1 MGWGPFPVGGAA
13 GREVKVVF
21 LAIAVAFSLMA
32 VFFLGGLYVAGA
44 LGSLALLLMEIF
56 SENRLSNIMANR
68 AWDTF
73 TRFLLVAIPL
83 FILMGELVLRSGIA
97 DRMYR
102 ALDRWVAPIP
112 GGLLHTNIVSCAI
125 FAACSGS
132 SISTAATISRVA
144 LPTFHTRGYN
154 QRLVVGSLAAGGTLG
169 ILIPPSVLLVIY
181 GLSTGTSIGRL
192 FLAGFLPGALMALT
206 FMALIA
212 FAAVV
217 WPGIAP
223 REVGAS
229 FLGWRGWAERIGGS
243 IAIGPV
249 VILILAVLGSIYGGI
264 ATPGE
269 AAAIGVYGAF
279 ILAFLYNSKPLWV
292 PVIGAALRKTGLA
305 GAYSLL
311 RILLVTFIGLVVLHL
326 TAQTFY
332 LVFFPDRA
340 LFVEQELAEAIFM
353 IEVLFLPPMGWVSIL
368 TEVSPDEILESRM
381 PSMDY
386 FKAVMRSNMAML
398 QEVFMS
404 TMRTTCMI
412 MLILM
417 AAFTLQFAFAYLRIS
432 HALADLVVGLDLA
445 QWQLVGI
452 LVLFYLLLG
461 TFMESYSML
470 ATTLPILLETLFQS
484 GIDLLWFGII
494 MIILLE
500 AAQISPPQG
509 LSLYVLHGARRETA
523 EARGVTESET
533 INDVYIGVMPF
544 MACVA
549 VVIGILMVFPEIA
562 TWLPDQAKGAR

>member
-1 MGWGPFPVGGAA
+1 MVI
-13 GREVKVVF
+13 
-21 LAIAVAFSLMA
+21 AIAFILMA
-32 VFFLGGLYVAGA
+32 VFFLAGLYVAGA
-44 LGSLALLLMEIF
+44 LGTLALLLMEMF
-56 SENRLSNIMANR
+56 SDAPLSNIMANR
-68 AWDTF
+68 VWETY

-154 QRLVVGSLAAGGTLG
+154 DRLVVGSLAAGGTLG
-169 ILIPPSVLLVIY
+169 ILIPPSVLLLIY

-192 FLAGFLPGALMALT
+192 FLAGFIPGAIMALV
-206 FMALIA
+206 FMAFIA
-212 FAAVV
+212 FAAIV
-217 WPGIAP
+217 WPSVAP
-223 REVGAS
+223 RSEGET
-229 FLGWRGWAERIGGS
+229 FLSWQGWIDRIAGS
-243 IAIGPV
+243 IAVGPV
-249 VILILAVLGSIYGGI
+249 IILILAVLGSIYGGI
-264 ATPGE
+264 ATPSE

-279 ILAFLYNSKPLWV
+279 VLAFLYNSKALWL
-292 PVIGAALRKTGLA
+292 PVFASFLRITGLINF
-305 GAYSLL
+305 YEIV
-311 RILLVTFIGLVVLHL
+311 RILIGIVVGAVVLHL
-326 TAQTFY
+326 TAQTMF
-332 LVFFPDRA
+332 LVFFPNQS
-340 LFVEQELAEAIFM
+340 LF
-353 IEVLFLPPMGWVSIL
+353 
-368 TEVSPDEILESRM
+368 VSPDIAEAVFLLEVLILPLAGWVFILSEVSREELLDTRM
-381 PSMDY
+381 PSS
-386 FKAVMRSNMAML
+386 AQLNVIMRANVAMIK
-398 QEVFMS
+398 EVFQS

-412 MLILM
+412 MFILM

-432 HALADLVVGLDLA
+432 HALADLVVSLDLS
-445 QWQLVGI
+445 QMELVGI
-452 LVLFYLLLG
+452 LIVFYLLLG

-470 ATTLPILLETLFQS
+470 ATTLPILIETLSRS

-523 EARGVTESET
+523 DVRGVTEGET
-533 INDVYIGVMPF
+533 INDVYIGVLPF
-544 MACVA
+544 MVCMA
-549 VVIGILMVFPEIA
+549 VVIGILMVFPELV

>member
-1 MGWGPFPVGGAA
+1 M
-13 GREVKVVF
+13 VV
-21 LAIAVAFSLMA
+21 AIAFILMT
-32 VFFLGGLYVAGA
+32 VFFLAGLYVAGA
-44 LGSLALLLMEIF
+44 LGTLALLLMELF
-56 SENRLSNIMANR
+56 SDSNLSNIMANR
-68 AWDTF
+68 AWDTY

-97 DRMYR
+97 ERMYR

-154 QRLVVGSLAAGGTLG
+154 DRLVVGSLAAGGTLG

-192 FLAGFLPGALMALT
+192 FLAGFIPGALMALT
-206 FMALIA
+206 FMVLIGICA
-212 FAAVV
+212 II

-223 REVGAS
+223 KVPGETFRTWQ
-229 FLGWRGWAERIGGS
+229 GWVYRITGS
-243 IAIGPV
+243 IAVAPV

-292 PVIGAALRKTGLA
+292 PLVGAALRNTGLL
-305 GAYSLL
+305 GFYSPL
-311 RILLVTFIGLVVLHL
+311 RAILVAFIGLVVLHL
-326 TAQTFY
+326 AIQTFY
-332 LVFFPDRA
+332 LVFFPNRS

-368 TEVSPDEILESRM
+368 TEVSRDEMEEAQM
-381 PSMDY
+381 PSTSYVGAM
-386 FKAVMRSNMAML
+386 MRSNLAML
-398 QEVFMS
+398 QEVFLS

-412 MLILM
+412 MFILM

-432 HALADLVVGLDLA
+432 HALADLVVSLDLE

-452 LVLFYLLLG
+452 LVIFYLLLG

-470 ATTLPILLETLFQS
+470 ATTLPILLETLLQS
-484 GIDLLWFGII
+484 EIDLLWFGII

-509 LSLYVLHGARRETA
+509 LSLYVLHGARHETA
-523 EARGVTESET
+523 EARGVTETET

-544 MACVA
+544 MGCMAL
-549 VVIGILMVFPEIA
+549 VIGIIMLFPEIV
-562 TWLPDQAKGAR
+562 TWLPDQAKGTR

>member
-1 MGWGPFPVGGAA
+1 MV
-13 GREVKVVF
+13 
-21 LAIAVAFSLMA
+21 IAVAFILMA
-32 VFFLGGLYVAGA
+32 VFFLSGLYVAGA

-56 SENRLSNIMANR
+56 SENPLSNIMANR

-154 QRLVVGSLAAGGTLG
+154 ERLVVGSLAAGGTLG

-192 FLAGFLPGALMALT
+192 FLAGFIPGALMALT
-206 FMALIA
+206 FMTLIGIV
-212 FAAVV
+212 AVI

-223 REVGAS
+223 KVPGET
-229 FLGWRGWAERIGGS
+229 FLSRQGWIDRIIGS
-243 IAIGPV
+243 IAVGPV
-249 VILILAVLGSIYGGI
+249 VILVLAVLGSIYGGI

-292 PVIGAALRKTGLA
+292 PMIGAGLRSTGLI
-305 GAYSLL
+305 GAYAPL
-311 RILLVTFIGLVVLHL
+311 RVVLMTFIGLVVLHL
-326 TAQTFY
+326 TIQTLY
-332 LVFFPDRA
+332 LVFFPNRS
-340 LFVEQELAEAIFM
+340 LFVEPELAEAVFL
-353 IEVLFLPPMGWVSIL
+353 IEVLCLPPLGWVPIL
-368 TEVSPDEILESRM
+368 TEVSRDELQESRM
-381 PSMDY
+381 PGMEH
-386 FKAVMRSNMAML
+386 FKAMMRSNMAML
-398 QEVFMS
+398 QEVFLS

-432 HALADLVVGLDLA
+432 HALADLVVGLNLA
-445 QWQLVGI
+445 DWQLVGI
-452 LVLFYLLLG
+452 LVIFYLLLG

-523 EARGVTESET
+523 DARGVTEVET
-533 INDVYIGVMPF
+533 INDVYIGVLPF
-544 MACVA
+544 MGCMA
-549 VVIGILMVFPEIA
+549 VVIGILMLFPEIV
-562 TWLPDQAKGAR
+562 TWLPDQAKGTR

>member
-1 MGWGPFPVGGAA
+1 M
-13 GREVKVVF
+13 VV
-21 LAIAVAFSLMA
+21 AVAFILMT
-32 VFFLGGLYVAGA
+32 VFFLAGLYVAGA
-44 LGSLALLLMEIF
+44 LGTLAILLMEVF
-56 SENRLSNIMANR
+56 SENRLTNIMANR
-68 AWDTF
+68 AWDTY

-154 QRLVVGSLAAGGTLG
+154 DRLVVGSLAAGGTLG

-192 FLAGFLPGALMALT
+192 FLAGFIPGALMALT
-206 FMALIA
+206 FMILIGIC
-212 FAAVV
+212 AVI

-223 REVGAS
+223 KIPGETFRS
-229 FLGWRGWAERIGGS
+229 WRGWVERITGS
-243 IAIGPV
+243 IAVGPV

-279 ILAFLYNSKPLWV
+279 VLAFLYNSKQLWV
-292 PVIGAALRKTGLA
+292 PIIGAALRNSGLI
-305 GAYSLL
+305 GFYHPL
-311 RILLVTFIGLVVLHL
+311 RFILVTLIGLVVLHL
-326 TAQTFY
+326 TIQTFY
-332 LVFFPDRA
+332 LVFVPDHS
-340 LFVEQELAEAIFM
+340 LFVEEELAEAIFM

-368 TEVSPDEILESRM
+368 TEVSREEM
-381 PSMDY
+381 EEAEFPSISY
-386 FKAVMRSNMAML
+386 IGAVMRSNAAML
-398 QEVFMS
+398 QEVFLS

-432 HALADLVVGLDLA
+432 HDLA
-445 QWQLVGI
+445 ALVTSLELEQWQLVGI

-509 LSLYVLHGARRETA
+509 LSLYVLHGARHETA
-523 EARGVTESET
+523 EARGVTVTET
-533 INDVYIGVMPF
+533 INDVYIGVLPF
-544 MACVA
+544 MACMA
-549 VVIGILMVFPEIA
+549 LVIGILMLFPEIV

>member
-1 MGWGPFPVGGAA
+1 M
-13 GREVKVVF
+13 VV
-21 LAIAVAFSLMA
+21 AVAFILMT
-32 VFFLGGLYVAGA
+32 VFFLAGLYVAGA
-44 LGSLALLLMEIF
+44 LGSLALLLMETF
-56 SENRLSNIMANR
+56 SPNPLSNIMANR
-68 AWDTF
+68 AWDTY

-154 QRLVVGSLAAGGTLG
+154 ERLVVGSLAAGGTLG

-192 FLAGFLPGALMALT
+192 FLAGFIPGALMALT
-206 FMALIA
+206 FMILIGA
-212 FAAVV
+212 AAVI
-217 WPGIAP
+217 WPSIAP
-223 REVGAS
+223 KVPGETFRTWQSWV
-229 FLGWRGWAERIGGS
+229 ERITGS
-243 IAIGPV
+243 IAVGPV

-269 AAAIGVYGAF
+269 AAAVGVYGAF
-279 ILAFLYNSKPLWV
+279 VLAVVYNSKQLWV
-292 PVIGAALRKTGLA
+292 PVIGATLRTTHLFA
-305 GAYSLL
+305 AYGPLRAFLL
-311 RILLVTFIGLVVLHL
+311 TFMGVVVIHL
-326 TAQTFY
+326 SIQTMY
-332 LVFFPDRA
+332 LVFLPDHS
-340 LFVEQELAEAIFM
+340 LFVEKELAEAIFM
-353 IEVLFLPPMGWVSIL
+353 LEVLFLPPMGWVSIL
-368 TEVSPDEILESRM
+368 TEVSREELEESRL
-381 PSMDY
+381 PSMAHLS
-386 FKAVMRSNMAML
+386 AVMRSNMAML

-404 TMRTTCMI
+404 TIRTTCMI
-412 MLILM
+412 MFILL

-432 HALADLVVGLDLA
+432 HALADVVVGLELA
-445 QWQLVGI
+445 DWQLVGI
-452 LVLFYLLLG
+452 LVVFYLLLG

-470 ATTLPILLETLFQS
+470 ATTLPILLETLFRS

-509 LSLYVLHGARRETA
+509 LSLYVLHGARHETA
-523 EARGVTESET
+523 AVRGVTEVET
-533 INDVYIGVMPF
+533 INDVYIGVLPF
-544 MACVA
+544 MACMA
-549 VVIGILMVFPEIA
+549 VVIGILMIFPEIV

>member
-1 MGWGPFPVGGAA
+1 M
-13 GREVKVVF
+13 VV
-21 LAIAVAFSLMA
+21 AIAFILMT
-32 VFFLGGLYVAGA
+32 VFFLAGLYVAGA
-44 LGSLALLLMEIF
+44 LGSLALILMEVF
-56 SENRLSNIMANR
+56 SENPLSNIMANR
-68 AWDTF
+68 AWDTY

-154 QRLVVGSLAAGGTLG
+154 DRLVVGSLAAGGTLG

-192 FLAGFLPGALMALT
+192 FLAGFIPGALMALT
-206 FMALIA
+206 FMILIGIC
-212 FAAVV
+212 VV
-217 WPGIAP
+217 IWPGIAP
-223 REVGAS
+223 KIPGET
-229 FLGWRGWAERIGGS
+229 FLSWRGWVERITGT
-243 IAIGPV
+243 IAIAPV

-279 ILAFLYNSKPLWV
+279 ILAFLYNSKQLWV
-292 PVIGAALRKTGLA
+292 PVVGAALRSAGLI
-305 GAYSLL
+305 GAYGPLRVLL
-311 RILLVTFIGLVVLHL
+311 LTFIGLVVLHL
-326 TAQTFY
+326 AVQTFY
-332 LVFFPDRA
+332 LVFFPDIY
-340 LFVEQELAEAIFM
+340 LFVDSEDIAEAIFM

-368 TEVSPDEILESRM
+368 TEVSRDELEDARL

-386 FKAVMRSNMAML
+386 VRETMRSNMAML
-398 QEVFMS
+398 QEVFLS

-432 HALADLVVGLDLA
+432 HALADLVVSLELE

-452 LVLFYLLLG
+452 LVIFYLLLG

-509 LSLYVLHGARRETA
+509 LALYVLHGARHETA
-523 EARGVTESET
+523 EARGVTETET

-544 MACVA
+544 MGCMAL
-549 VVIGILMVFPEIA
+549 VIGILMLFPEIV
-562 TWLPDQAKGAR
+562 TWLPDQAKGTR

>member
-1 MGWGPFPVGGAA
+1 M
-13 GREVKVVF
+13 VV
-21 LAIAVAFSLMA
+21 AIAFILMT
-32 VFFLGGLYVAGA
+32 VFFLAGLYVAGA

-56 SENRLSNIMANR
+56 SENPLSNIMANR
-68 AWDTF
+68 AWDTY

-154 QRLVVGSLAAGGTLG
+154 DRLVVGSLAAGGTLG

-192 FLAGFLPGALMALT
+192 FLAGFIPGALMALT
-206 FMALIA
+206 FMILIGIC
-212 FAAVV
+212 VV
-217 WPGIAP
+217 IWPGIAP
-223 REVGAS
+223 KVPGET
-229 FLGWRGWAERIGGS
+229 FLSWRGWVERITGT
-243 IAIGPV
+243 IAIAPV

-279 ILAFLYNSKPLWV
+279 VLAFLYNSKQLWV
-292 PVIGAALRKTGLA
+292 PMVGAALRSTGLM
-305 GAYSLL
+305 GAYAPLRFVLL
-311 RILLVTFIGLVVLHL
+311 TFIGLVVLHL
-326 TAQTFY
+326 AVQTFY
-332 LVFFPDRA
+332 LVFFPDIY
-340 LFVEQELAEAIFM
+340 LFVDSEDIAEAIFM

-368 TEVSPDEILESRM
+368 TEVSREELEETRL

-386 FKAVMRSNMAML
+386 VRETMRSNMAML
-398 QEVFMS
+398 QQVFLS

-432 HALADLVVGLDLA
+432 HALADLVVSLELE

-452 LVLFYLLLG
+452 LVVFYLLLG

-509 LSLYVLHGARRETA
+509 LALYVLHGARHETA
-523 EARGVTESET
+523 EARGVTETET

-544 MACVA
+544 MGCMA
-549 VVIGILMVFPEIA
+549 VVIGILMLFPEIV
-562 TWLPDQAKGAR
+562 TWLPDQAKGTR

>member
-1 MGWGPFPVGGAA
+1 M
-13 GREVKVVF
+13 VV
-21 LAIAVAFSLMA
+21 AIAFILMT
-32 VFFLGGLYVAGA
+32 VFFLAGLYVAGA

-56 SENRLSNIMANR
+56 SENPLSNIMANR
-68 AWDTF
+68 AWDTY

-154 QRLVVGSLAAGGTLG
+154 DRLVVGSLAAGGTLG

-192 FLAGFLPGALMALT
+192 FLAGFIPGALMALT
-206 FMALIA
+206 FMILIGIC
-212 FAAVV
+212 VV
-217 WPGIAP
+217 IWPGIAP
-223 REVGAS
+223 KVPGET
-229 FLGWRGWAERIGGS
+229 FLSWRGWVERITGT
-243 IAIGPV
+243 IAIAPV

-279 ILAFLYNSKPLWV
+279 VLAFLYNSKQLWV
-292 PVIGAALRKTGLA
+292 PVVGAALRSTGLM
-305 GAYSLL
+305 GAYAPLRFVLL
-311 RILLVTFIGLVVLHL
+311 TFIGLVVLHL
-326 TAQTFY
+326 AVQTFY
-332 LVFFPDRA
+332 LVFFPDIY
-340 LFVEQELAEAIFM
+340 LFVDSEDIAEAIFM

-368 TEVSPDEILESRM
+368 TEVSREELEEAQL

-386 FKAVMRSNMAML
+386 VRETMRSNMAML
-398 QEVFMS
+398 QQVFLS

-432 HALADLVVGLDLA
+432 HALADLVVSLELE

-452 LVLFYLLLG
+452 LVVFYLLLG

-509 LSLYVLHGARRETA
+509 LALYVLHGARHETA
-523 EARGVTESET
+523 EARGVTETET

-544 MACVA
+544 MGCMA
-549 VVIGILMVFPEIA
+549 VVIGILMLFPEIV
-562 TWLPDQAKGAR
+562 TWLPDQAKGTR

>member
-1 MGWGPFPVGGAA
+1 M
-13 GREVKVVF
+13 VV
-21 LAIAVAFSLMA
+21 AIAFILMT
-32 VFFLGGLYVAGA
+32 VFFLAGLYVAGA
-44 LGSLALLLMEIF
+44 LGTLAILLMEIF
-56 SENRLSNIMANR
+56 SENRLTNIMANR
-68 AWDTF
+68 AWDTY

-154 QRLVVGSLAAGGTLG
+154 DRLVVGSLAAGGTLG

-192 FLAGFLPGALMALT
+192 FLAGFIPGALMALT
-206 FMALIA
+206 FMLLIGIC
-212 FAAVV
+212 AVL

-223 REVGAS
+223 KVPGETFRS
-229 FLGWRGWAERIGGS
+229 WQGWVYRITGS
-243 IAIGPV
+243 IAVAPV

-279 ILAFLYNSKPLWV
+279 ILAFLYNSKQLWV
-292 PVIGAALRKTGLA
+292 PLVGAALRSTGLL
-305 GAYSLL
+305 GAYTQL
-311 RILLVTFIGLVVLHL
+311 RVLLVTFIGLVVLHL
-326 TAQTFY
+326 AVQTFY
-332 LVFFPDRA
+332 LVFFPNQS

-368 TEVSPDEILESRM
+368 TEVSREELEETRL
-381 PSMDY
+381 PSMHY
-386 FKAVMRSNMAML
+386 FRETMRSNVAML
-398 QEVFMS
+398 QEVFLS

-432 HALADLVVGLDLA
+432 HALADLVVSLDLE

-452 LVLFYLLLG
+452 LVIFYLLLG

-509 LSLYVLHGARRETA
+509 LALYVLHGARHETA
-523 EARGVTESET
+523 DARGVTETET
-533 INDVYIGVMPF
+533 INDVYIGVLPF
-544 MACVA
+544 MGCMAI
-549 VVIGILMVFPEIA
+549 VIGILMLFPEIV
-562 TWLPDQAKGAR
+562 TWLPDQAKGTR

>member
-1 MGWGPFPVGGAA
+1 MVI
-13 GREVKVVF
+13 
-21 LAIAVAFSLMA
+21 AIAFILMT
-32 VFFLGGLYVAGA
+32 VFFLAGLYVAGA
-44 LGSLALLLMEIF
+44 LGTLALLLMEMF
-56 SENRLSNIMANR
+56 SDAPLSNIMANR
-68 AWDTF
+68 VWETY

-154 QRLVVGSLAAGGTLG
+154 DRLVVGSLAAGGTLG
-169 ILIPPSVLLVIY
+169 ILIPPSVLLLIY

-192 FLAGFLPGALMALT
+192 FLAGFIPGAIMALV
-206 FMALIA
+206 FMAFIA
-212 FAAVV
+212 FAAIV
-217 WPGIAP
+217 WPSVAP
-223 REVGAS
+223 RSEGET
-229 FLGWRGWAERIGGS
+229 FLSWQGWIDRIAGS
-243 IAIGPV
+243 IAVGPV
-249 VILILAVLGSIYGGI
+249 IILILAVLGSIYGGI
-264 ATPGE
+264 ATPSE

-279 ILAFLYNSKPLWV
+279 VLAFLYNSKALWL
-292 PVIGAALRKTGLA
+292 PVFASFLRITGLINF
-305 GAYSLL
+305 YEIV
-311 RILLVTFIGLVVLHL
+311 RILIGIVVGAVVLHL
-326 TAQTFY
+326 TAQTMF
-332 LVFFPDRA
+332 LVFFPNQS
-340 LFVEQELAEAIFM
+340 LF
-353 IEVLFLPPMGWVSIL
+353 
-368 TEVSPDEILESRM
+368 VSPDIAEAVFLLEVLILPLAGWVFILSEVSREELVDTRM
-381 PSMDY
+381 PSS
-386 FKAVMRSNMAML
+386 AQLNVIMRANVAMIK
-398 QEVFMS
+398 EVFQS

-412 MLILM
+412 MFILM

-432 HALADLVVGLDLA
+432 HALADLVVSLDLS
-445 QWQLVGI
+445 QMELVGI
-452 LVLFYLLLG
+452 LIVFYLLLG

-470 ATTLPILLETLFQS
+470 ATTLPILIETLSRS

-523 EARGVTESET
+523 DVRGVTEGET
-533 INDVYIGVMPF
+533 INDVYIGVLPF
-544 MACVA
+544 MVCMA
-549 VVIGILMVFPEIA
+549 VVIGILMVFPELV

>member
-1 MGWGPFPVGGAA
+1 M
-13 GREVKVVF
+13 VV
-21 LAIAVAFSLMA
+21 AIAFILMT
-32 VFFLGGLYVAGA
+32 VFFLAGLYVAGA
-44 LGSLALLLMEIF
+44 LGTLAILLMEIF
-56 SENRLSNIMANR
+56 SENRLTNIMANR
-68 AWDTF
+68 AWDTY

-154 QRLVVGSLAAGGTLG
+154 DRLVVGSLAAGGTLG

-192 FLAGFLPGALMALT
+192 FLAGFIPGALMALT
-206 FMALIA
+206 FMVLIGIC
-212 FAAVV
+212 AVL
-217 WPGIAP
+217 WPSIAP
-223 REVGAS
+223 KVPGETFRS
-229 FLGWRGWAERIGGS
+229 WQGWLDRITGT
-243 IAIGPV
+243 IAIAPV

-279 ILAFLYNSKPLWV
+279 VLAFLYNSKQLWV
-292 PVIGAALRKTGLA
+292 PIVGAALRSTGLV
-305 GAYSLL
+305 GAYTSL
-311 RILLVTFIGLVVLHL
+311 RVILLTFIGLVVLHL
-326 TAQTFY
+326 AIQTFY
-332 LVFFPDRA
+332 LVFFPNQS

-368 TEVSPDEILESRM
+368 TEVSREELEDAQL
-381 PSMDY
+381 PSMAY
-386 FKAVMRSNMAML
+386 VKEMMRSNVSML
-398 QEVFMS
+398 QEVFLS

-432 HALADLVVGLDLA
+432 HALADLVVSLELE

-452 LVLFYLLLG
+452 LVVFYLLLG

-509 LSLYVLHGARRETA
+509 LALYVLHGARHETA
-523 EARGVTESET
+523 DARGVTETET

-544 MACVA
+544 MGCMAI
-549 VVIGILMVFPEIA
+549 VIGILMLFPEIV
-562 TWLPDQAKGAR
+562 TWLPDQAKGTR

>member
-1 MGWGPFPVGGAA
+1 M
-13 GREVKVVF
+13 VV
-21 LAIAVAFSLMA
+21 AIAFILMT
-32 VFFLGGLYVAGA
+32 VFFLAGLYVAGA
-44 LGSLALLLMEIF
+44 LGTLAILLMEIF
-56 SENRLSNIMANR
+56 SENRLTNIMANR
-68 AWDTF
+68 AWDTY

-154 QRLVVGSLAAGGTLG
+154 DRLVVGSLAAGGTLG

-192 FLAGFLPGALMALT
+192 FLAGFIPGALMALT
-206 FMALIA
+206 FMLLIGIC
-212 FAAVV
+212 AVI
-217 WPGIAP
+217 WPSIAP
-223 REVGAS
+223 RIPGET
-229 FLGWRGWAERIGGS
+229 FRGWQGWAERITGT
-243 IAIGPV
+243 IAIAPV

-279 ILAFLYNSKPLWV
+279 VLAFLYNSKQLWV
-292 PVIGAALRKTGLA
+292 PLVGAALRSTGLL
-305 GAYSLL
+305 GAYAPLRVFLL
-311 RILLVTFIGLVVLHL
+311 TFIGLVVLHL
-326 TAQTFY
+326 AMQTFY
-332 LVFFPDRA
+332 LVFFPNRS

-368 TEVSPDEILESRM
+368 TEVSREELEEAQL

-386 FKAVMRSNMAML
+386 VREMMRSNVSML
-398 QEVFMS
+398 QEVFLS

-432 HALADLVVGLDLA
+432 HALADLVVSLELE

-452 LVLFYLLLG
+452 LVVFYLLLG

-509 LSLYVLHGARRETA
+509 LALYVLHGARHETA
-523 EARGVTESET
+523 DARGVTETET

-544 MACVA
+544 MGCMAL
-549 VVIGILMVFPEIA
+549 VIGILMLFPEIV
-562 TWLPDQAKGAR
+562 TWLPDQAKGTR

>member
-1 MGWGPFPVGGAA
+1 MV
-13 GREVKVVF
+13 
-21 LAIAVAFSLMA
+21 IAVAFILMT
-32 VFFLGGLYVAGA
+32 VFFLAGLYVAGA
-44 LGSLALLLMEIF
+44 LGSLALLLMEF
-56 SENRLSNIMANR
+56 YSENPLSNIMSNR
-68 AWDTF
+68 VWETY

-154 QRLVVGSLAAGGTLG
+154 ERLVVGSLAAGGTLG
-169 ILIPPSVLLVIY
+169 ILIPPSVLLLIY
-181 GLSTGTSIGRL
+181 GLSTGTSVGRL
-192 FLAGFLPGALMALT
+192 FLAGFIPGAIMALV
-206 FMALIA
+206 FMAFIA
-212 FAAVV
+212 FAAIV
-217 WPGIAP
+217 WPRVAP
-223 REVGAS
+223 REEGET
-229 FLGWRGWAERIGGS
+229 FLSWGGWVDRITGS
-243 IAIGPV
+243 IAVGPV
-249 VILILAVLGSIYGGI
+249 VILVLAVLGSIYGGI
-264 ATPGE
+264 ATPSE

-279 ILAFLYNSKPLWV
+279 VLAFLYNSKAMWL
-292 PVIGAALRKTGLA
+292 PVLAAILKGTGLIHVY
-305 GAYSLL
+305 GGVRLFLGSL
-311 RILLVTFIGLVVLHL
+311 VGLVVLHL
-326 TAQTFY
+326 AAQTVF
-332 LVFFPDRA
+332 LVFFPNRS
-340 LFVEQELAEAIFM
+340 LFVEQEIAETIFLL
-353 IEVLFLPPMGWVSIL
+353 EVLFLPLVGWVFIL
-368 TEVSPDEILESRM
+368 SEVSREELQDARM
-381 PSMDY
+381 PSGAQVRAM
-386 FKAVMRSNMAML
+386 MRSNLGML

-412 MLILM
+412 MFILM

-432 HALADLVVGLDLA
+432 HALADLVVSLNLTEM
-445 QWQLVGI
+445 QLVGI
-452 LVLFYLLLG
+452 LIVFYLLLG

-470 ATTLPILLETLFQS
+470 ATTLPILLETLFRS

-509 LSLYVLHGARRETA
+509 LSLYVLHGARQETA
-523 EARGVTESET
+523 GVRGVTEAET

-544 MACVA
+544 MACMA
-549 VVIGILMVFPEIA
+549 VVIGILMVFPELV

>member
-1 MGWGPFPVGGAA
+1 MVI
-13 GREVKVVF
+13 
-21 LAIAVAFSLMA
+21 AISFILMV
-32 VFFLGGLYVAGA
+32 VFFLSGFYVAGA
-44 LGSLALLLMEIF
+44 LGALTLLQGYFF
-56 SENRLSNIMANR
+56 SDSPLNNIMANR

-154 QRLVVGSLAAGGTLG
+154 DRLVVGSLAAGGTLG

-192 FLAGFLPGALMALT
+192 FLAGFIPGALMALS
-206 FMALIA
+206 FMI
-212 FAAVV
+212 FIGVSAVI

-223 REVGAS
+223 KVPGETFRS
-229 FLGWRGWAERIGGS
+229 WQGWVDRIAGS

-292 PVIGAALRKTGLA
+292 PLFGAGLRKAGLIGAYTPIRLV
-305 GAYSLL
+305 
-311 RILLVTFIGLVVLHL
+311 LVTFIGLVVLHL
-326 TAQTFY
+326 TIQTVY
-332 LVFFPDRA
+332 LVFFPARA
-340 LFVEQELAEAIFM
+340 LFVEQELAETIFLV
-353 IEVLFLPPMGWVSIL
+353 EVLFLPLMGWVSIL
-368 TEVSPDEILESRM
+368 TEVSREELEDARL
-381 PSMDY
+381 PSLEFIGAM
-386 FKAVMRSNMAML
+386 MRSNAAML
-398 QEVFMS
+398 QQVFLS

-417 AAFTLQFAFAYLRIS
+417 VAFSLQFMFAYLRIS
-432 HALADLVVGLDLA
+432 HSLADLVISLDLEK
-445 QWQLVGI
+445 WQLVGI
-452 LVLFYLLLG
+452 LVIFYLLLG

-470 ATTLPILLETLFQS
+470 ATTLPIFLETLLQS

-509 LSLYVLHGARRETA
+509 LALYVLHGARHDTA
-523 EARGVTESET
+523 EARGVTETET
-533 INDVYIGVMPF
+533 INDVYIGVLPF
-544 MACVA
+544 MACMA
-549 VVIGILMVFPEIA
+549 VVIGILMLFPEIV

>member
-1 MGWGPFPVGGAA
+1 MT
-13 GREVKVVF
+13 
-21 LAIAVAFSLMA
+21 
-32 VFFLGGLYVAGA
+32 VFFLAGLYVAGA
-44 LGSLALLLMEIF
+44 LGTLAILLMEIF
-56 SENRLSNIMANR
+56 SENRLTNIMANR
-68 AWDTF
+68 AWDTY

-154 QRLVVGSLAAGGTLG
+154 DRLVVGSLAAGGTLG

-206 FMALIA
+206 FMLLIGIC
-212 FAAVV
+212 AVI

-223 REVGAS
+223 KVPGETFRS
-229 FLGWRGWAERIGGS
+229 WRGWVERITGT
-243 IAIGPV
+243 IAIAPV

-279 ILAFLYNSKPLWV
+279 VLAFLYNSKQLWV
-292 PVIGAALRKTGLA
+292 PIVGAALRSTRLL
-305 GAYSLL
+305 GAYAPLRVLL
-311 RILLVTFIGLVVLHL
+311 LAFIGVVVLHL
-326 TAQTFY
+326 AVQTFY
-332 LVFFPDRA
+332 LVFFPNQS

-368 TEVSPDEILESRM
+368 TEVSQDELEDARL
-381 PSMDY
+381 PSMA
-386 FKAVMRSNMAML
+386 FVREMMRSNVAML
-398 QEVFMS
+398 QEVFLS

-432 HALADLVVGLDLA
+432 HALADLVVSLELE

-452 LVLFYLLLG
+452 LVVFYLLLG

-509 LSLYVLHGARRETA
+509 LALYVLHGARHETA
-523 EARGVTESET
+523 DARGVTETET

-544 MACVA
+544 MGCMAL
-549 VVIGILMVFPEIA
+549 VIGILMLFPEIV
-562 TWLPDQAKGAR
+562 TWLPDQAKGTR

>member
-1 MGWGPFPVGGAA
+1 MT
-13 GREVKVVF
+13 
-21 LAIAVAFSLMA
+21 
-32 VFFLGGLYVAGA
+32 VFFLAGLYVAGA
-44 LGSLALLLMEIF
+44 LGSLALLLMEFF
-56 SENRLSNIMANR
+56 SPNPLSNIMSNR
-68 AWDTF
+68 VWETY

-154 QRLVVGSLAAGGTLG
+154 ERLVVGSLAAGGTLG
-169 ILIPPSVLLVIY
+169 ILIPPSVLLLIY

-192 FLAGFLPGALMALT
+192 FLAGFIPGAIMALT
-206 FMALIA
+206 FMAFIG

-217 WPGIAP
+217 WPRVAP
-223 REVGAS
+223 RTEGET
-229 FLGWRGWAERIGGS
+229 FLSWRGWLERITGS
-243 IAIGPV
+243 IAVGPV
-249 VILILAVLGSIYGGI
+249 IILVLAVLGSIYGGI
-264 ATPGE
+264 ATPSE

-279 ILAFLYNSKPLWV
+279 LLAFLYNSQSLWL
-292 PVIGAALRKTGLA
+292 PVLAGFLRVTGLIRV
-305 GAYSLL
+305 YELV
-311 RILLVTFIGLVVLHL
+311 RIFLGTIVGLVVVHL
-326 TAQTFY
+326 AAQTVF
-332 LVFFPDRA
+332 LVFFPSRS
-340 LFVEQELAEAIFM
+340 LFVQQEIAEAIFLL
-353 IEVLFLPPMGWVSIL
+353 EVLVLPLVGWVFIL
-368 TEVSPDEILESRM
+368 SEVSREELQNSKM
-381 PSMDY
+381 PSM
-386 FKAVMRSNMAML
+386 ANVSAIMRSNLAML
-398 QEVFMS
+398 REVFMS

-412 MLILM
+412 MFILL

-432 HALADLVVGLDLA
+432 HALADLVVTLDLS
-445 QWQLVGI
+445 QMELVGI
-452 LVLFYLLLG
+452 LIVFYLLLG

-470 ATTLPILLETLFQS
+470 ATTLPILLETLFRS

-509 LSLYVLHGARRETA
+509 LSLYVLHGARQETA
-523 EARGVTESET
+523 EVRGVTEAET
-533 INDVYIGVMPF
+533 INDVYIGVLPF
-544 MACVA
+544 MGCMA
-549 VVIGILMVFPEIA
+549 VVIGILMVFPELV

>member
-1 MGWGPFPVGGAA
+1 M
-13 GREVKVVF
+13 VV
-21 LAIAVAFSLMA
+21 AVAFTLMT
-32 VFFLGGLYVAGA
+32 VFFLAGLYVAGA
-44 LGSLALLLMEIF
+44 LGTLALLLMEVF
-56 SENRLSNIMANR
+56 SENNLSNIMSNR
-68 AWDTF
+68 AWDTY

-154 QRLVVGSLAAGGTLG
+154 DRLVVGSLAAGGTLG

-192 FLAGFLPGALMALT
+192 FLAGFIPGALMALT
-206 FMALIA
+206 FMTLIAITALI
-212 FAAVV
+212 

-223 REVGAS
+223 KVPGETFRS
-229 FLGWRGWAERIGGS
+229 WRGWVERITGS

-279 ILAFLYNSKPLWV
+279 ILAFLYNSKQLWV
-292 PVIGAALRKTGLA
+292 PLIGAALRKSGLISI
-305 GAYSLL
+305 YTPL
-311 RILLVTFIGLVVLHL
+311 RFVLVTLIGLVVLHL
-326 TAQTFY
+326 SVQTFY
-332 LVFFPDRA
+332 LVFIPGYS
-340 LFVEQELAEAIFM
+340 LFVGEELAEAIFM

-368 TEVSPDEILESRM
+368 TEVSPEEVEESRM
-381 PSMDY
+381 PSMAY
-386 FKAVMRSNMAML
+386 VGTVMRSNLAML
-398 QEVFMS
+398 QEVFLS
-404 TMRTTCMI
+404 TIRTTCMI
-412 MLILM
+412 MFILM

-432 HALADLVVGLDLA
+432 HTLADVVVSLDLEE
-445 QWQLVGI
+445 WQLVGI
-452 LVLFYLLLG
+452 LVIFYLLLG

-470 ATTLPILLETLFQS
+470 ATTLPILVETLFQS

-509 LSLYVLHGARRETA
+509 LSLYVLHGARHETA
-523 EARGVTESET
+523 EARGVTHVET
-533 INDVYIGVMPF
+533 INDVYIGVLPF
-544 MACVA
+544 MGCMA
-549 VVIGILMVFPEIA
+549 VMIGLLMLFPEIV
-562 TWLPDQAKGAR
+562 TWLPDQAKGTR

>member
-1 MGWGPFPVGGAA
+1 
-13 GREVKVVF
+13 
-21 LAIAVAFSLMA
+21 MA
-32 VFFLGGLYVAGA
+32 VFFLAGLYVAGA

-56 SENRLSNIMANR
+56 SENRLTNIMANR
-68 AWDTF
+68 AWDTY

-206 FMALIA
+206 FMAVIA
-212 FAAVV
+212 FFALV
-217 WPGIAP
+217 WPSTAP
-223 REVGAS
+223 KEIGAS
-229 FLGWRGWAERIGGS
+229 FLGWRGWAERIGGT

-292 PVIGAALRKTGLA
+292 PLIAVGLRKTGLLR
-305 GAYSLL
+305 AYGLL
-311 RILLVTFIGLVVLHL
+311 RFALVTFIGLVVLHL
-326 TAQTFY
+326 TAQTVY
-332 LVFFPDRA
+332 LVFIPDRA
-340 LFVEQELAEAIFM
+340 LFVEQDLAEAIFM
-353 IEVLFLPPMGWVSIL
+353 IEVLLLPPLGWVPIL
-368 TEVSPDEILESRM
+368 TEVSGDELRESRM
-381 PSMDY
+381 PSTAY
-386 FKAVMRSNMAML
+386 FKSIMRSNLSVL

-412 MLILM
+412 MFILM

-445 QWQLVGI
+445 DWQLVGI
-452 LVLFYLLLG
+452 LVIFYLLLG

-470 ATTLPILLETLFQS
+470 ATTLPILLETLTQS
-484 GIDLLWFGII
+484 GLDLLWFGII

-523 EARGVTESET
+523 EARGVTETET
-533 INDVYIGVMPF
+533 INDVYIGVLPF
-544 MACVA
+544 MGCMA
-549 VVIGILMVFPEIA
+549 VVIGILMLFPEIA

>member
-1 MGWGPFPVGGAA
+1 MT
-13 GREVKVVF
+13 
-21 LAIAVAFSLMA
+21 
-32 VFFLGGLYVAGA
+32 VFFLAGLYVAGA
-44 LGSLALLLMEIF
+44 LGTLAILLMEIF
-56 SENRLSNIMANR
+56 SDNPLTNIMANR

-154 QRLVVGSLAAGGTLG
+154 ERLVVGSLAAGGTLG

-192 FLAGFLPGALMALT
+192 FLAGFIPGALMALT
-206 FMALIA
+206 FMILIA
-212 FAAVV
+212 TAAVI

-223 REVGAS
+223 KVAGET
-229 FLGWRGWAERIGGS
+229 FLTKQGWVDRITGS
-243 IAIGPV
+243 IAIAPV

-269 AAAIGVYGAF
+269 SAAIGVYGAF
-279 ILAFLYNSKPLWV
+279 VLAFLYNSKPLWV
-292 PVIGAALRKTGLA
+292 PIIGSALRYSRLM
-305 GAYSLL
+305 GAYTPI
-311 RILLVTFIGLVVLHL
+311 RALLVTFIGLVVLHL
-326 TAQTFY
+326 SIQTIY
-332 LVFFPDRA
+332 LVFFPNRS
-340 LFVEQELAEAIFM
+340 LFVEQEIAEAIFL

-368 TEVSPDEILESRM
+368 TEVTRDEMEEANLPPM
-381 PSMDY
+381 AHVGAM
-386 FKAVMRSNMAML
+386 MRSNLAML
-398 QEVFMS
+398 QEVFLS

-432 HALADLVVGLDLA
+432 HTLADVVVGMDLA

-452 LVLFYLLLG
+452 LVVFYLLLG

-484 GIDLLWFGII
+484 GVDLLWFGII

-523 EARGVTESET
+523 ERRGVTETET

-544 MACVA
+544 MFCMA
-549 VVIGILMVFPEIA
+549 VVIGILMLFPEIV